1 MMMDRRDHFI
11 QNTRIK
17 SLFRNDGT
25 KFFLYIK
32 YWLCFWDALAHLI
45 IFRTNYKHDAE
56 QKFVGSETVA
66 HRTHLPLERVLVSC
80 LVQYTTEAN

>member
-25 KFFLYIK
+25 KFF
-32 YWLCFWDALAHLI
+32 
-45 IFRTNYKHDAE
+45 
-56 QKFVGSETVA
+56 
-66 HRTHLPLERVLVSC
+66 
-80 LVQYTTEAN
+80 YTSDIDYVTGTRWHV

>member
-25 KFFLYIK
+25 KFFLYIR
-32 YWLCFWDALAHLI
+32 YRLCYWDALAHLI
-45 IFRTNYKHDAE
+45 ICRVTCEHCAE
-56 QKFVGSETVA
+56 QKGSVWSSWTVRMQPTL
-66 HRTHLPLERVLVSC
+66 HT
-80 LVQYTTEAN
+80 